1 MPDVSISMQW
11 GRAWNW
17 TIVQFEGVFLKTEIG
32 TILIPICLTWWW
44 ISVCPKWHL
53 TREIFF
59 KGHGYLLKPSKDKSN
74 LLQDFPELSFE
85 ARRKNI
91 LKFIFPNNKQP
102 RNNKQTNKKRQ
113 EAAAIEKLH
122 CTVPSQPNPG
132 TKAFYLLFPRPFCE
146 SYLFFPVLHIHRFMR
161 IIFVVGPLLCWYVLW
176 QCSMCRERIRLSWEG
191 KGNRT
196 ELMRGNWTAEKII
209 NKMQFNVILFRN
221 VDSLVSTLSGRK
233 IAVSGGFITSSTPG
247 RIITWRCYRNIPSVF
262 KTSCSIWF
270 FSTWSEQAW
279 SHLQTKQYSFKF
291 WRVIKSV
298 LVIEIF
304 LAEID

>member
-102 RNNKQTNKKRQ
+102 RNNKQTTKKRPSSSNR
-113 EAAAIEKLH
+113 EITLH
-122 CTVPSQPNPG
+122 CTIT
-132 TKAFYLLFPRPFCE
+132 TKSRYKSFLFVISAALLW
-146 SYLFFPVLHIHRFMR
+146 
-161 IIFVVGPLLCWYVLW
+161 IIFVFPCASYSSFHAHHICGRPPFVLI
-176 QCSMCRERIRLSWEG
+176 CVVAM
-191 KGNRT
+191 
-196 ELMRGNWTAEKII
+196 
-209 NKMQFNVILFRN
+209 FNVQGE
-221 VDSLVSTLSGRK
+221 D
-233 IAVSGGFITSSTPG
+233 
-247 RIITWRCYRNIPSVF
+247 
-262 KTSCSIWF
+262 
-270 FSTWSEQAW
+270 
-279 SHLQTKQYSFKF
+279 
-291 WRVIKSV
+291 
-298 LVIEIF
+298 
-304 LAEID
+304 

>member
-17 TIVQFEGVFLKTEIG
+17 TIVQFDGGFLETEIG

-102 RNNKQTNKKRQ
+102 RNNKQTTKKRPSSSNR
-113 EAAAIEKLH
+113 EIALH
-122 CTVPSQPNPG
+122 CTIT
-132 TKAFYLLFPRPFCE
+132 TKSRYKSFLFVISAALLW
-146 SYLFFPVLHIHRFMR
+146 
-161 IIFVVGPLLCWYVLW
+161 IIFVFPCASYSSFHAHHICGRPPFVLI
-176 QCSMCRERIRLSWEG
+176 CVVAM
-191 KGNRT
+191 
-196 ELMRGNWTAEKII
+196 
-209 NKMQFNVILFRN
+209 FNVQGE
-221 VDSLVSTLSGRK
+221 D
-233 IAVSGGFITSSTPG
+233 
-247 RIITWRCYRNIPSVF
+247 
-262 KTSCSIWF
+262 
-270 FSTWSEQAW
+270 
-279 SHLQTKQYSFKF
+279 
-291 WRVIKSV
+291 
-298 LVIEIF
+298 
-304 LAEID
+304 